1 MQVWRI
7 PAPRLSDGVEISTRS
22 WERLEMAI
30 WIGGIL
36 LAVLVACLLI
46 ACVISPKNA

>member
-7 PAPRLSDGVEISTRS
+7 PAPRLSDGVEITDGW

-46 ACVISPKNA
+46 ACVLSPKKA

>member
-1 MQVWRI
+1 L
-7 PAPRLSDGVEISTRS
+7 PNG
-22 WERLEMAI
+22 LECAEPWWFQLQLAI

-46 ACVISPKNA
+46 ACVLSPKNA